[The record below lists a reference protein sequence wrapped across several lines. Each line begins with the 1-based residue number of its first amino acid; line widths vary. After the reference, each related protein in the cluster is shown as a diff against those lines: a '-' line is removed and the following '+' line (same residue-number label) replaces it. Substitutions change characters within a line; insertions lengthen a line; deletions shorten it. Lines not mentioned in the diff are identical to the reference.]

1 MADPVAPGSFR
12 ASDAEREEAVEF
24 LRGHCLDGRIDQ
36 DELEERIEEAYAAR
50 TLAELEEVRRELP
63 LPVAEPAPAPPLV
76 RYSRPIGKVRDPVVV
91 TLLSFFTAFIYTI
104 YWWYAVNREL
114 RDLGRA
120 ARTTELGGSPATSL
134 AAVTVGWAVVVPPIV
149 STVRTCQ
156 RIQAA
161 QRLTDGRRELNA
173 PIAIALAV
181 LLTPALPGYMQLE
194 LNRVWEDADQPE

>member
-1 MADPVAPGSFR
+1 MAPRVANGSLR

-36 DELEERIEEAYAAR
+36 DELEERIEEAYSAR
-50 TLAELEEVRRELP
+50 TLGELEEVRRELP
-63 LPVAEPAPAPPLV
+63 LPAAEPASAPV
-76 RYSRPIGKVRDPVVV
+76 ARYSRPIGKVRDPVVV
-91 TLLSFFTAFIYTI
+91 GLLSFFTAFLYTI

-114 RDLGRA
+114 RDLGRV

-173 PIAIALAV
+173 PIAVVLAF